1 MTSGEPEREGAPMPA
16 AWIDEQLRL
25 AVERVDRLQR
35 EVEELQAGM
44 RLQQTYIGELRESIA
59 TVDGRSLRH
68 EVAQEASVDAQA
80 SLAVLEERLHAEAA
94 MRRDLSATVQRLL
107 ERGSETE
114 RELQRALE
122 VIAQRLT
129 RSEELHLSARERD
142 RHRAVDLAEHGSGGG
157 ALTDRLDA
165 IDQRTAATADR
176 GRQLGEDVARAGAAI
191 AELTSSVEAVAAR
204 VASQQTEQHRLVEEV
219 GQLRAVRDR
228 EEELLDV
235 LDQQR
240 AMRVRVEERLGAVEE
255 RTAEIAQAS
264 DEAAEERSL
273 LRRQQAGEVERVRGL
288 TELLEAQRLAMVEH
302 LRLQGEAN
310 EQSGRRRIE
319 EIERDIRKAR
329 GLVVRL
335 AEQTIE
341 ASQEQPL

>member
-1 MTSGEPEREGAPMPA
+1 MPA
-16 AWIDEQLRL
+16 AWIDEQLRR
-25 AVERVDRLQR
+25 AVERVDQLQH
-35 EVEELQAGM
+35 EVDQLQAGM
-44 RLQQTYIGELRESIA
+44 RLQQTYIGELRESVA

-68 EVAQEASVDAQA
+68 EAARDASAEAQV
-80 SLAVLEERLHAEAA
+80 SLAALEQRLQAESA

-142 RHRAVDLAEHGSGGG
+142 RHLTVDLAERGQGDESL
-157 ALTDRLDA
+157 ADRLDA
-165 IDQRTAATADR
+165 IDHRSGATADR
-176 GRQLGEDVARAGAAI
+176 SRQLGDDVARATSSLT
-191 AELTSSVEAVAAR
+191 ELTSRVEAVATR

-219 GQLRAVRDR
+219 AQLRAVRDR

-240 AMRVRVEERLGAVEE
+240 AMRVRLEERLGAIEE

-264 DEAAEERSL
+264 DEAAEGRAL

-302 LRLQGEAN
+302 LRMQGEAN
-310 EQSGRRRIE
+310 EQSGRLRIE